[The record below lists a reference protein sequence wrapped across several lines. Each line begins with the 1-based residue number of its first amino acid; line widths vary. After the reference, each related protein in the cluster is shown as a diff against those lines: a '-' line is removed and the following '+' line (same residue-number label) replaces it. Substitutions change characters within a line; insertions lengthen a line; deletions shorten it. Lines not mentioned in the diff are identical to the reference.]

1 MESSLKRTTLGML
14 DAGETLILQASDAV
28 SRYREA
34 EAAGKSPEEVQRLRL
49 LAESLFQVVTD
60 FQLRA
65 QGLES
70 PTLH

>member
-1 MESSLKRTTLGML
+1 MKRTILGML
-14 DAGETLILQASDAV
+14 DAGETLILQASEAV

-34 EAAGKSPEEVQRLRL
+34 EAAGEPPEEVQRLRL

-65 QGLES
+65 QGGEL

>member
-1 MESSLKRTTLGML
+1 MKRTILGML
-14 DAGETLILQASDAV
+14 DAGETLILQASEAV

-34 EAAGKSPEEVQRLRL
+34 EAAGEPPEEVQRLRL

-65 QGLES
+65 QGVEL

>member
-1 MESSLKRTTLGML
+1 MKRTILGML
-14 DAGETLILQASDAV
+14 DAGETLILQASEAV

-34 EAAGKSPEEVQRLRL
+34 EAAGKPLEEVQLLRL
-49 LAESLFQVVTD
+49 LAESLCQVVTD

-65 QGLES
+65 QGVEL

>member
-1 MESSLKRTTLGML
+1 MKRTILGML
-14 DAGETLILQASDAV
+14 DAGETLILQASEAV

-34 EAAGKSPEEVQRLRL
+34 EAAGKPSEEVQLLRL
-49 LAESLFQVVTD
+49 LAESLCQVVTD

-65 QGLES
+65 QGVEL

>member
-1 MESSLKRTTLGML
+1 MKRTILGML
-14 DAGETLILQASDAV
+14 DAGETLILQASEAV

-34 EAAGKSPEEVQRLRL
+34 EAAGKPPEEVERLRL

-65 QGLES
+65 QGVEL